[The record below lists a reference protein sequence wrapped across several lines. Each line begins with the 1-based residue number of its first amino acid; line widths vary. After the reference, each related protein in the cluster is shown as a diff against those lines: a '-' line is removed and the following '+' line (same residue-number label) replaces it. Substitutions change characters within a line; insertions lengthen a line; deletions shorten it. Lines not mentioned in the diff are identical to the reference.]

1 MDATTSTT
9 TTQPGDALSAVVERA
24 KRLRNTQLPCI
35 TLREAHYTRVLN
47 AVLGSK
53 TDWWRKLLAA
63 VPDSATATAAP
74 PTTVADRWKAEAEA
88 ALIDM
93 GLAFDLAYRYG
104 SIDGDSTEPL
114 AKVRESVGWVGV
126 RCDECSAYDF
136 PGPRFVC
143 QTCPPSYDLCVMCYL
158 FRKTHDATHEF
169 KQMRLS
175 LDLPPETAED
185 IRESA
190 KAAAAFMI
198 EELRDIAARAMLR
211 YSTPRCKDEAVAWPT
226 ASHGVIVSDTAVPE
240 SLRRRI
246 ADLAEPLVAASLD
259 AGRWHPGS
267 DGLVLDLIH
276 PSDYPL
282 CFGRTLFSATPGAI
296 VGESVVEA
304 PAKPEPTRWG
314 STTEADVSYSFQ
326 WLPSEF
332 RVAADGSVTIDSYVN
347 NLDEKAHPELF
358 QTIAE
363 VFERILPM
371 LECTIGSAD
380 AVPDER
386 RDNAPYSESSFSD
399 KSEWEPTE
407 AFLRK
412 HKFLSGRFG
421 HGNVTPEVF
430 AAHENDPDVQAAGE
444 SADGW
449 ISMADR
455 VRYQRM
461 HCAIRVPR
469 FPSFFD
475 RSPISLDPQ
484 SLRDTTLQVIVKMAE
499 IRLTPDQPSY
509 RGGKWHLEGMY
520 NEAIAATVL
529 VYYNLDNI
537 ADSRVAFRHAYREPD
552 FDYQQDRYYG
562 IEKVYGF
569 KSQSGGSRVRASGD
583 VRAMHG
589 RAVAFPN
596 FHQHRVMPFELA
608 DKTRPGRRAVLAFFV
623 VDPGVRIPSTRDVPR
638 QQTKWVV
645 GELAEALGRGGRL
658 PVVAVGEIARAAG
671 ATWTEEEAG
680 KVARLVMEERSSGQV
695 GGFAEAY
702 GISLCEH

>member
-1 MDATTSTT
+1 
-9 TTQPGDALSAVVERA
+9 
-24 KRLRNTQLPCI
+24 
-35 TLREAHYTRVLN
+35 
-47 AVLGSK
+47 
-53 TDWWRKLLAA
+53 
-63 VPDSATATAAP
+63 
-74 PTTVADRWKAEAEA
+74 
-88 ALIDM
+88 
-93 GLAFDLAYRYG
+93 
-104 SIDGDSTEPL
+104 
-114 AKVRESVGWVGV
+114 
-126 RCDECSAYDF
+126 
-136 PGPRFVC
+136 
-143 QTCPPSYDLCVMCYL
+143 
-158 FRKTHDATHEF
+158 
-169 KQMRLS
+169 
-175 LDLPPETAED
+175 
-185 IRESA
+185 
-190 KAAAAFMI
+190 
-198 EELRDIAARAMLR
+198 MLR

-226 ASHGVIVSDTAVPE
+226 ASHGVMVSDTAVPE

-380 AVPDER
+380 A
-386 RDNAPYSESSFSD
+386 
-399 KSEWEPTE
+399 
-407 AFLRK
+407 
-412 HKFLSGRFG
+412 
-421 HGNVTPEVF
+421 
-430 AAHENDPDVQAAGE
+430 AAGE

-520 NEAIAATVL
+520 NEAIAATVV

-552 FDYQQDRYYG
+552 FEYQQDRYYG

-623 VDPGVRIPSTRDVPR
+623 VDPGVRIASTRDVPR

-645 GELAEALGRGGRL
+645 GELAEVLGRGRL

>member
-1 MDATTSTT
+1 
-9 TTQPGDALSAVVERA
+9 
-24 KRLRNTQLPCI
+24 
-35 TLREAHYTRVLN
+35 
-47 AVLGSK
+47 
-53 TDWWRKLLAA
+53 
-63 VPDSATATAAP
+63 
-74 PTTVADRWKAEAEA
+74 
-88 ALIDM
+88 
-93 GLAFDLAYRYG
+93 
-104 SIDGDSTEPL
+104 
-114 AKVRESVGWVGV
+114 
-126 RCDECSAYDF
+126 
-136 PGPRFVC
+136 
-143 QTCPPSYDLCVMCYL
+143 
-158 FRKTHDATHEF
+158 
-169 KQMRLS
+169 
-175 LDLPPETAED
+175 
-185 IRESA
+185 
-190 KAAAAFMI
+190 
-198 EELRDIAARAMLR
+198 MLR

-226 ASHGVIVSDTAVPE
+226 ASHGVMVSDTAVPE

-246 ADLAEPLVAASLD
+246 ADFAEPLVAASLD

-304 PAKPEPTRWG
+304 PAKLERTRWG
-314 STTEADVSYSFQ
+314 STTEADLSYSFQ

-332 RVAADGSVTIDSYVN
+332 RVSADGSVTIDSYVN

-363 VFERILPM
+363 VFERVLPM

-380 AVPDER
+380 AMPDKR
-386 RDNAPYSESSFSD
+386 RDDASYSESSFSD
-399 KSEWEPTE
+399 ESEWEPT
-407 AFLRK
+407 
-412 HKFLSGRFG
+412 
-421 HGNVTPEVF
+421 
-430 AAHENDPDVQAAGE
+430 
-444 SADGW
+444 
-449 ISMADR
+449 
-455 VRYQRM
+455 RM
-461 HCAIRVPR
+461 YCAIRVPR

-475 RSPISLDPQ
+475 RSPISLHPQ
-484 SLRDTTLQVIVKMAE
+484 NLRDTTLQVIVKMAE

-509 RGGKWHLEGMY
+509 PGGKWHLEGMH
-520 NEAIAATVL
+520 NEAIAATAL

-537 ADSRVAFRHAYREPD
+537 ADSRVAFRHAYREQD
-552 FDYQQDRYYG
+552 FDYHQDCYYG

-569 KSQSGGSRVRASGD
+569 KSEYNSSRVRASGD

-623 VDPGVRIPSTRDVPR
+623 VDPGVRIASTRDVPR

-645 GELAEALGRGGRL
+645 GELEEALGRGRL